1 MEKKKQNV
9 EEVIEKARPTTPPA
23 DASEAWKAVET
34 EAVMLSEQALE
45 PLHVD
50 LQAAGET
57 ATAVIGDVRGDAALS
72 TRFARVIEIGELPK
86 GALGRV
92 VLLANAA
99 WYVRHAQSLAESTH
113 TRAQAPAELV
123 ERATELRARMRKV
136 GVYYLEKHPT
146 DGPVVEAVG
155 RKKGHRALA
164 NDLVTM
170 ADVYKRH
177 DAVVSKDTQNF
188 RDTDEADARAL
199 ATDIRKALASRE
211 TPELALWT
219 DRCVR
224 VYTLLRK
231 AYAAVQSTGR
241 WLLRDTPE
249 EAERRFPSLVAGSR
263 SEPKVRKKAAPV
275 TPVDTPVTP
284 SSAKVSRRARRRPR

>member
-1 MEKKKQNV
+1 MDKKKT
-9 EEVIEKARPTTPPA
+9 EEVTEKTKLTTPPPGDAA
-23 DASEAWKAVET
+23 DAWKAVET
-34 EAVMLSEQALE
+34 EASTLSEQSLE

-57 ATAVIGDVRGDAALS
+57 ATAVVGDVRGDAALS
-72 TRFARVIEIGELPK
+72 TRFTRVIEIGELPK

-99 WYVRHAQSLAESTH
+99 WYVRHEQSLAESTH
-113 TRAQAPAELV
+113 TRAQAPADLV
-123 ERATELRARMRKV
+123 ERATELRVRMRKV
-136 GVYYLEKHPT
+136 GVYYLEKHVT

-170 ADVYKRH
+170 ADLYKRH
-177 DAVVSKDTQNF
+177 HAVISKDTQNF
-188 RDTDEADARAL
+188 RETDEADARAL
-199 ATDIRKALASRE
+199 AADVRKALTTRG

-263 SEPKVRKKAAPV
+263 SEPKARKKAAPV